1 MANERMKELE
11 SMNNRVYITRK
22 VKKKKKS
29 TSETSRQ
36 KIRWEATRGIKLW
49 NSSLMLRAVY
59 ISE

>member
-36 KIRWEATRGIKLW
+36 KIR
-49 NSSLMLRAVY
+49 
-59 ISE
+59 

>member
-22 VKKKKKS
+22 VKKKKKKS

-36 KIRWEATRGIKLW
+36 KIR
-49 NSSLMLRAVY
+49 
-59 ISE
+59 

>member
-22 VKKKKKS
+22 VKKKKKKKS

-36 KIRWEATRGIKLW
+36 KIR
-49 NSSLMLRAVY
+49 
-59 ISE
+59 

>member
-22 VKKKKKS
+22 VKKKKKKKKS

-36 KIRWEATRGIKLW
+36 KIR
-49 NSSLMLRAVY
+49 
-59 ISE
+59 